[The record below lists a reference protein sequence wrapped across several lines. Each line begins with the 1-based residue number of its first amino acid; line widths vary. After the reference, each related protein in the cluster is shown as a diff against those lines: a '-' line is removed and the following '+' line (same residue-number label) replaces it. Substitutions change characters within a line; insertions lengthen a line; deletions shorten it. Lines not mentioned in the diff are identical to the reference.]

1 MFHMVLTGNQAAFA
15 PIERMRLKSLPIT
28 YIVHYSISK
37 CVPANVHPKM
47 KIVSS
52 FTQPHVIPNLYE
64 FVSYAE
70 HKGRYFELLV
80 PIDFHSRERNTMEV
94 NRDHQPFDY
103 QHSSKYLLYCST

>member
-1 MFHMVLTGNQAAFA
+1 
-15 PIERMRLKSLPIT
+15 
-28 YIVHYSISK
+28 
-37 CVPANVHPKM
+37 M

-64 FVSYAE
+64 FLSYAE

-80 PIDFHSRERNTMEV
+80 PIDFHSRERNTMAV

-103 QHSSKYLLYCST
+103 QHSSKYLLYKKETNTGLVNYSFKAVSY